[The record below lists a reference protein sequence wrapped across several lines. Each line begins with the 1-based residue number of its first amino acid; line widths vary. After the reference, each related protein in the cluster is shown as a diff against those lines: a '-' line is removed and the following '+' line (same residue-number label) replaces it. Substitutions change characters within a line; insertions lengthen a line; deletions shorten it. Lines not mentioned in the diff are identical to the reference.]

1 VPGTVAEDL
10 EIQLEHGHIGG
21 LPPGR
26 NSGGDDDGRHA
37 NSIPR
42 RAYVT
47 GITMALA
54 AMMMFFMA
62 LTSAFIVR
70 RGTGTDWQAFALP
83 RVLWANTLVLLASS
97 ATLEMARRQLARGA
111 LASFRNLWSL
121 TTALG
126 LLFVGGQ
133 LIAWH
138 QLRAAGVFLDT
149 NPSSSFFYLF
159 TAAHGLHLLGG
170 IIALLYVAFRSWR
183 RSRTTQS
190 TAAEIAAIYWHFL
203 DGLWVFLFLLLSLG
217 R

>member
-1 VPGTVAEDL
+1 MPGTVTENF
-10 EIQLEHGHIGG
+10 EIQLEHGHVGS
-21 LPPGR
+21 LPPSDRFG
-26 NSGGDDDGRHA
+26 GGDGRP

-47 GITMALA
+47 GITMTIG
-54 AMMMFFMA
+54 AMMMFFLA

-70 RGTGTDWQAFALP
+70 RGTGTDWQPFALP

-97 ATLEMARRQLARGA
+97 ATLELARRQLARGA
-111 LASFRNLWSL
+111 TIAFRNLWTL

-126 LLFVGGQ
+126 LVFVGGQ

-149 NPSSSFFYLF
+149 NPSSSFFYLL
-159 TAAHGLHLLGG
+159 TAAHGIHLLSG
-170 IIALLYVAFRSWR
+170 IIALLYVAFRSWN

-190 TAAEIAAIYWHFL
+190 TAVDVASIYWHFL
-203 DGLWVFLFLLLSLG
+203 DGLWVFLFLLLFLG